1 MKKVIILLVLIF
13 TTLSVGAQ
21 IKRNFDGIILGKTTK
36 KEVKSYLSKKSHYC
50 EEKEDGNAILSENET
65 SFGGVLWDGT
75 YYRFYKDTLYRI
87 TYNKI
92 VESKEKE
99 LRAKYKELRE
109 AFYKKYVKRTPK
121 DNSNDFAPETKIRD
135 KSTLILLSM
144 RHHKDEPY
152 IMYLKLSYIDTKLES
167 KVKKKNVDEL

>member
-75 YYRFYKDTLYRI
+75 YYSFHKDTLYRV
-87 TYNKI
+87 TYTKI
-92 VESKEKE
+92 VRGKEKE

-121 DNSNDFAPETKIRD
+121 DNSNDYSPETKIKD
-135 KSTLILLSM
+135 KSTFIKLS
-144 RHHKDEPY
+144 
-152 IMYLKLSYIDTKLES
+152 IMKHSRRPGIKYLKLSYVDTNLEN
-167 KVKKKNVDEL
+167 KVKKQNVDEL

>member
-1 MKKVIILLVLIF
+1 MKKVIILLVLIS

-65 SFGGVLWDGT
+65 SFGGVLWDCT

-92 VESKEKE
+92 VEGKEKE

-121 DNSNDFAPETKIRD
+121 DNSNDYSPETKIKD
-135 KSTLILLSM
+135 KSTFIKLS
-144 RHHKDEPY
+144 
-152 IMYLKLSYIDTKLES
+152 IMKHSRRSGIKYLKLSYVDTILEN
-167 KVKKKNVDEL
+167 KVKKQNVDEL

>member
-121 DNSNDFAPETKIRD
+121 DNSNDYSPETKIKD
-135 KSTLILLSM
+135 KSTFIKLS
-144 RHHKDEPY
+144 
-152 IMYLKLSYIDTKLES
+152 IMKHSRRPGIKYLKLSYVDTNLEN
-167 KVKKKNVDEL
+167 KVKKQNVDEL

>member
-21 IKRNFDGIILGKTTK
+21 IKRYFDGIILGKTTK

-92 VESKEKE
+92 VKGKEKE

-121 DNSNDFAPETKIRD
+121 DNSNDYSPETKIKD
-135 KSTLILLSM
+135 KSTFIKLS
-144 RHHKDEPY
+144 
-152 IMYLKLSYIDTKLES
+152 IMKHSRRPGIKYLKLSYVDTNLEN
-167 KVKKKNVDEL
+167 KVKKQNVDEL

>member
-92 VESKEKE
+92 VKGKEKE

-121 DNSNDFAPETKIRD
+121 DNSNDYSPETKIKD
-135 KSTLILLSM
+135 KSTFIKLS
-144 RHHKDEPY
+144 
-152 IMYLKLSYIDTKLES
+152 IMKHSRRPGIKYLKLSYVDTNLEN
-167 KVKKKNVDEL
+167 KVKKQNVDEL

>member
-13 TTLSVGAQ
+13 ATLSVGAQ

-50 EEKEDGNAILSENET
+50 EEKEDGNAILSENVI

-75 YYRFYKDTLYRI
+75 YYCFYKDTLYRV
-87 TYNKI
+87 TYTKI
-92 VESKEKE
+92 VNSKEKE

-121 DNSNDFAPETKIRD
+121 DNSNDYSPETKIKD
-135 KSTLILLSM
+135 KSTFIKLS
-144 RHHKDEPY
+144 
-152 IMYLKLSYIDTKLES
+152 IMKHSRRPGIKYLKLSYVDTNLKN
-167 KVKKKNVDEL
+167 KVKKQNVDEL